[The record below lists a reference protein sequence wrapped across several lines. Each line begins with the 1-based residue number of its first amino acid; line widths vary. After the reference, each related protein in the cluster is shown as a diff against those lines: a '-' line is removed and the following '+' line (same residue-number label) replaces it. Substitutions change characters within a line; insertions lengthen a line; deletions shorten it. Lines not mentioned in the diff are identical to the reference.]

1 MLNRAK
7 EQEGHETITEMGWD
21 KWAGRGVVE
30 NSCHVEKVK
39 MFIVLLKALKHNV
52 IVLTLRPSL
61 SLKPQPQIV

>member
-1 MLNRAK
+1 MLDRAK
-7 EQEGHETITEMGWD
+7 GQEGHETITEMD
-21 KWAGRGVVE
+21 EE

-61 SLKPQPQIV
+61 SLKPQPQTV